1 MNGDLLRQRRNLIMV
16 SGGLLLFD
24 FADVSVA
31 KISLFGTELL
41 VGDARVLFV
50 TAWLTWSYFLL
61 RYYQYLRA
69 EGDLGINKGI
79 ASSFQYRAK
88 QYVHEVDGRKGF
100 QGEIN
105 FSRRGMRWTYAI
117 LEQAPNRADLLQTKA
132 GSLPLIQ
139 SWWWT
144 LSAYLYVTVHT
155 PRVTDHVLPFALA
168 FAAPAVSVSRLM

>member
-1 MNGDLLRQRRNLIMV
+1 MNGDLLRQRRNLMVV

-24 FADVSVA
+24 LADVSVA
-31 KISLFGTELL
+31 KISLLGAELS

-50 TAWLTWSYFLL
+50 TAWLMWSYFLL

-79 ASSFQYRAK
+79 ASTFQYRAK
-88 QYVHEVDGRKGF
+88 QYVHELDGRNGF
-100 QGEIN
+100 HGEIK
-105 FSRRGMRWTYAI
+105 FSRRGMGWTYTI
-117 LEQAPNRADLLQTKA
+117 LEHTPDHADLQETKT

-139 SWWWT
+139 SWRWM
-144 LSAYLYVTVHT
+144 LAACLYVAMHT

-168 FAAPAVSVSRLM
+168 LAAPVVFAMR